1 MHAGYLAQI
10 VLLYM
15 TTPFYA
21 SLHANIDNFLHPD
34 LCKSSCQKR
43 PPHVYYNRSLHILR
57 TALCQLTSMMWRAC
71 YKYNQF

>member
-21 SLHANIDNFLHPD
+21 SLHANIIFCTQTFVNLRAKRDLVMFIITGVCISLELHY
-34 LCKSSCQKR
+34 
-43 PPHVYYNRSLHILR
+43 VN
-57 TALCQLTSMMWRAC
+57 
-71 YKYNQF
+71 